1 MATNK
6 IEVKGLR
13 ELEQSLLALQKEY
26 GGKAAEQA
34 MRPAVVAA
42 VKPLKAKVIEGTP
55 VDKGTLRDSTKM
67 TVGKPTKKMLRS
79 DHYNNSTI
87 LVGRVGWFWSSPS
100 LWTQALAVE
109 FGTRDVAAQHVLDR
123 VIFSEHKTMIK
134 NFKDKLGPA
143 IEKKARALHKKQGK
157 AR

>member
-26 GGKAAEQA
+26 GGKAGEQA

-42 VKPLKAKVIEGTP
+42 VKPLKDQVSQETP
-55 VDKGTLRDSTKM
+55 VDQGTLRESVKM
-67 TVGKPTKKMLRS
+67 TVGKPTKAMLRS
-79 DHYNNSTI
+79 QHYNNSTI
-87 LVGRVGWFWSSPS
+87 IAGRVGWFWSSPS

-109 FGTRDVAAQHVLDR
+109 FGTQEVAAQHVLSQIMDR
-123 VIFSEHKTMIK
+123 EHRTMLNTFK
-134 NFKDKLGPA
+134 NKLGPA
-143 IEKKARALHKKQGK
+143 IEKKAKALHKKQQKG
-157 AR
+157 